1 MSLRTALTFVCFGF
15 DITDFSVGLLFF
27 DMLAVIGCFAKRDEA
42 DWLFALRFSP
52 PLWFMRFSFFF
63 CFAFDV
69 DGSWSGSRSDKDPVS
84 GERSSRISLTSESS
98 STSLSEDS

>member
-15 DITDFSVGLLFF
+15 DIADFSVGLFF
-27 DMLAVIGCFAKRDEA
+27 ELLAVIGCFAKRDEA

-84 GERSSRISLTSESS
+84 GERSSRISLRSESS

>member
-15 DITDFSVGLLFF
+15 DMADFSVGLLFF
-27 DMLAVIGCFAKRDEA
+27 ELLAVIGCFATRDEA

-63 CFAFDV
+63 CLAL

-98 STSLSEDS
+98 SRSLSEDS